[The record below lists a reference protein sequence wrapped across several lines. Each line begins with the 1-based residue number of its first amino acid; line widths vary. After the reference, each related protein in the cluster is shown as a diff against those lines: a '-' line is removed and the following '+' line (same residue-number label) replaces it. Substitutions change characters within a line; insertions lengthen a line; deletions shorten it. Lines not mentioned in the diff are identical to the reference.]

1 MNSTGNRKGKK
12 EPDII
17 DGIKTFLRFHD
28 PIHLS
33 AQETEGSFERIMQ
46 RLNCETVTEHGR

>member
-1 MNSTGNRKGKK
+1 MNSTGNLKGKK

-46 RLNCETVTEHGR
+46 RLNCETITEHGR